1 MIATASVHNNIMLE
15 YMYMLVGQITIIAPY
30 IVRQWAVEKIG
41 FLQLNR
47 ESVQLSIGADVLYR
61 KLTAEISIVCIYRKV
76 EQEVYRY
83 TVHKQIMLY

>member
-15 YMYMLVGQITIIAPY
+15 YMYMLVGQITIKAPY

-47 ESVQLSIGADVLYR
+47 ESVQLSIGADVY
-61 KLTAEISIVCIYRKV
+61 I
-76 EQEVYRY
+76 QEVNSRDIDMYIQEGR
-83 TVHKQIMLY
+83 TGSV